1 MDNYN
6 KLKEQLEMNEIE
18 VNGQS
23 LYYDKIYNNCC
34 LLNSVSLILKKNGVK
49 IIKDGDDID
58 DSIVIYNF
66 LKQKEIKMYELG
78 ESQQDNILEY
88 VSEIFNINICMYDRI
103 NNIINV
109 YKNKN
114 KEMDYL
120 RYIIIYVGGHFNIG
134 EINIKKDL
142 EEKIEIIK
150 QLNITIIEIEK

>member
-1 MDNYN
+1 
-6 KLKEQLEMNEIE
+6 
-18 VNGQS
+18 
-23 LYYDKIYNNCC
+23 
-34 LLNSVSLILKKNGVK
+34 
-49 IIKDGDDID
+49 
-58 DSIVIYNF
+58 
-66 LKQKEIKMYELG
+66 
-78 ESQQDNILEY
+78 
-88 VSEIFNINICMYDRI
+88 MYDRI

-150 QLNITIIEIEK
+150 